1 MTTLDARQ
9 GELDRESVLEPFVV
23 AHPSIQNGTDGIAL
37 SRKQRALV
45 SYIEHNPK
53 FAAFAT
59 AAELGR
65 RAGSHPSTVVRLA
78 QMLGYDGFPEFQEAI
93 RHRYI
98 ASLNAVALMR
108 AHATELDG
116 DVALASLDQ
125 EIRNLSATRST
136 LDRNVLR
143 LVAVRI
149 LQARSVLIVGFA
161 SHGGVAQIV
170 THLGRFM
177 GLPFEAEN
185 RGGVT
190 LATRLATLGPEDVVI
205 GTAAWWV
212 IRDTREALAAARA
225 QGATTVAVVDNRA
238 SPLAQVADHVLI
250 TRTESVSFFQS
261 MLGPLAVFNA
271 LIAEIAAAGGT
282 ELRERMDATTRMF
295 ERLDV
300 AWHGAATP
308 IEIASGV
315 AGDAEQPAGVN
326 PQRGQS
332 RRRLSPYR
340 HSEPVEE

>member
-1 MTTLDARQ
+1 
-9 GELDRESVLEPFVV
+9 LEPFVV
-23 AHPSIQNGTDGIAL
+23 AHPSMQNRANGIAL

-45 SYIEHNPK
+45 SFIEHNPK

-59 AAELGR
+59 AADLGR

-78 QMLGYDGFPEFQEAI
+78 QLLGYDGFPAFQEAI
-93 RHRYI
+93 RHRYL
-98 ASLNAVALMR
+98 ASLNAVALMHV
-108 AHATELDG
+108 HARDLDG

-125 EIRNLSATRST
+125 DIRNLSATRST
-136 LDRNVLR
+136 LDREALR
-143 LVAVRI
+143 VVAARI
-149 LQARSVLIVGFA
+149 LQARSVLVVGFA

-170 THLGRFM
+170 AHLGRFM
-177 GLPFEAEN
+177 GLPFDAEN

-212 IRDTREALAAARA
+212 IRDTRQALAVARE

-261 MLGPLAVFNA
+261 MSGPLAVFNA
-271 LIAEIAAAGGT
+271 LISEIVAVGGAD
-282 ELRERMDATTRMF
+282 LRERMDATTRMF

-308 IEIASGV
+308 IEIA
-315 AGDAEQPAGVN
+315 AGGADDEAAAAAEPERERA
-326 PQRGQS
+326 
-332 RRRLSPYR
+332 RRPGRDVLT
-340 HSEPVEE
+340 

>member
-1 MTTLDARQ
+1 LATPDARQ
-9 GELDRESVLEPFVV
+9 RGLDRESVLEPFVV
-23 AHPSIQNGTDGIAL
+23 AHPSVQNGAEGIAL

-78 QMLGYDGFPEFQEAI
+78 QMLGYDGFPEFQGVV
-93 RHRYI
+93 RHRYL

-108 AHATELDG
+108 AHAKELDG

-125 EIRNLSATRST
+125 DIRNLSATRGT
-136 LDRNVLR
+136 LDREVLR
-143 LVAVRI
+143 AVAARI
-149 LQARSVLIVGFA
+149 LDARSVLIVGFA

-170 THLGRFM
+170 AHLGRFM
-177 GLPFEAEN
+177 GLPFDAEN

-190 LATRLATLGPEDVVI
+190 LATRLATVGPEDVVI
-205 GTAAWWV
+205 GTSAWWV
-212 IRDTREALAAARA
+212 IRDTREALAVARE

-261 MLGPLAVFNA
+261 MSGPLAVFNA
-271 LIAEIAAAGGT
+271 LIAEIAVAGGAA
-282 ELRERMDATTRMF
+282 LRERMDATTRMF

-308 IEIASGV
+308 IEIAA
-315 AGDAEQPAGVN
+315 AGADDVEETVGAKPE
-326 PQRGQS
+326 RRRS
-332 RRRLSPYR
+332 RRRERDVLT
-340 HSEPVEE
+340 